1 MAKIFI
7 EKKEIKFKVQE
18 SIESTSFDIIDGS
31 YVENTKLNRKYIS
44 DIYSYLD
51 FNALFAMENLFD
63 EYYIKVILYNDERK
77 LGYNL
82 ISLPSDLDISIKRVS
97 PKNFIVLG
105 VNKDQESRGQASFC
119 SLQND
124 GSVNEATIPFNY
136 LNQYKVIQKKLFLLN
151 YIEVLEN
158 DKLSK
163 VDVDEEETEHVA
175 EEQAPAESEDDFG
188 KTSSLGFQGHSV
200 GSTVYI
206 NTIGIYREDGSIH
219 KILYEERLNIKRELV
234 CEVDDE
240 NVLIYYKDDGS
251 VVKKIPLP
259 EVVV

>member
-63 EYYIKVILYNDERK
+63 EYYIKVILFNDERK
-77 LGYNL
+77 IGYNL
-82 ISLPSDLDISIKRVS
+82 VSLPSSLDISIKRIS

-105 VNKDQESRGQASFC
+105 VNKDQETHGQASFC
-119 SLQND
+119 SLQDD
-124 GSVNEATIPFNY
+124 GSVNEATINFNY
-136 LNQYKVIQKKLFLLN
+136 LNQYKVIQKKFFLLN
-151 YIEVLEN
+151 FIEVL
-158 DKLSK
+158 DDSTLSK
-163 VDVDEEETEHVA
+163 PEVKEKETEKVEGEETEDG
-175 EEQAPAESEDDFG
+175 EESI
-188 KTSSLGFQGHSV
+188 KSSLGFQGHSV
-200 GSTVYI
+200 GNTVFI
-206 NTIGIYREDGSIH
+206 NTIGVYREDGSIQ

-234 CEVDDE
+234 SEIDDDH
-240 NVLIYYKDDGS
+240 VIIYYKDDGS
-251 VVKKIPLP
+251 VVKKIPITEILLA
-259 EVVV
+259 